1 MSSALERPGSPDSL
15 LAALRAKP
23 RNQARLPVTPQLAQ
37 QLQSE
42 PHILAPLQV
51 TRTMEGGYRQTDPC
65 KLVPLDAGGHAVE
78 YINYGDGYETPD
90 DCLDDLTDP

>member
-1 MSSALERPGSPDSL
+1 MSSAERPNSPETL

-23 RNQARLPVTPQLAQ
+23 RNQGRLPITTQLAQ

-42 PHILAPLQV
+42 PNILDPLRV
-51 TRTMEGGYRQTDPC
+51 TRTMQGGHRQTDPC
-65 KLVPLDAGGHAVE
+65 EVIKMAGGGYAVE

-90 DCLDDLTDP
+90 DCLVGDL